1 MTKDCIDK
9 KPDLIIILIG
19 VNDAW
24 EDFCPDQYPPKLRLL
39 KPHFREILRRF
50 RAELPNAQLLLLT
63 PFLTSTIPEKQSF
76 HKILDE
82 NIKKERD
89 VAAEFGYEEI
99 IDLQSAFDEA
109 EKTTKPVLL
118 STDSVH
124 PTSLGHE
131 VISNEIIKRLSF

>member
-1 MTKDCIDK
+1 M
-9 KPDLIIILIG
+9 LIG

-24 EDFCPDQYPPKLRLL
+24 EDYCPDQYPPKLRLP

-82 NIKKERD
+82 NFKKERD

-109 EKTTKPVLL
+109 EKTTKPFCFPPIPFTRQVRDTKSFLMKL
-118 STDSVH
+118 SSGCPFD
-124 PTSLGHE
+124 
-131 VISNEIIKRLSF
+131 LS